1 LNPFNLGDESSEILR
16 SNTSTNRNFGFIRTI
31 RPTSTKKQLF
41 ENSKPPKEPLDI
53 LSTPETTE
61 KGVGNLKLEQLNK
74 AAKSIQEFEYINMV
88 HI

>member
-1 LNPFNLGDESSEILR
+1 MNPFNLGDESSDILR
-16 SNTSTNRNFGFIRTI
+16 SNTSTNRRFGVIRTI
-31 RPTSTKKQLF
+31 HQTSTKKFLF

-61 KGVGNLKLEQLNK
+61 KGVGNLILEQLSK